1 LANTI
6 TVYVNG
12 YQVDAIDTKTTE
24 NPILSPTNILAMIS
38 TTGTTKFDYVYGIK
52 TTEPQYNAKYTYNLY
67 SGKFSSNSL
76 QFLYGEKVLNQSTD
90 TEPIK
95 GQVEEFGI
103 IAREI
108 RKVDIKYSSRPAY
121 PLWPSTGANKFA
133 TVIGSRTT
141 PFSAEAYVLNNSG
154 TYIPLDDG
162 DTYSFYV
169 GGKTVTKSGVLEY
182 VDDSSNEFTSEE
194 PVIFSSQWLQN
205 NTDVINLA
213 KWIKTQWAKKQM
225 VSSLEMFGNPLI
237 SVGDVI
243 SIKYDYHGL
252 DGTTQKFI
260 VTNVDHSYS
269 EGLSTSIVCRTL

>member
-1 LANTI
+1 
-6 TVYVNG
+6 
-12 YQVDAIDTKTTE
+12 
-24 NPILSPTNILAMIS
+24 MIS

-52 TTEPQYNAKYTYNLY
+52 TTEAQYNAKYTYNLY